1 MEVGGE
7 GEMGVTSVGRV
18 DTFQGSVPRVEVEV
32 EEGEG
37 VVEGVGEEA
46 TDVSSVVRV
55 DISPGTALKVGV
67 EEGVGNGEGLAVI

>member
-18 DTFQGSVPRVEVEV
+18 DTFQGSVPRVEVE
-32 EEGEG
+32 EGEG
-37 VVEGVGEEA
+37 AVERVGEEA